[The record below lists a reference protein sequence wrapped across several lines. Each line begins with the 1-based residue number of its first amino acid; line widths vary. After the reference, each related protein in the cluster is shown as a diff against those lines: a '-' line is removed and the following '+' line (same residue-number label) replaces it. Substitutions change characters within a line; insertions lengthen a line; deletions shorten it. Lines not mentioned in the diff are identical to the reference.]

1 MLTASSVRDR
11 HRVDEKQM
19 LKKFTKV
26 CCLQECYVPH
36 SGKNFLTFEGIY
48 EYCPAAVRGNFFGN
62 IVFQIAR
69 HKIQNAAFLILTEI
83 QHSPSKLQV
92 QGG

>member
-19 LKKFTKV
+19 LEKFTKN

-36 SGKNFLTFEGIY
+36 SGKNLLTFEGIY
-48 EYCPAAVRGNFFGN
+48 EYRPAAVRGHFLGN
-62 IVFQIAR
+62 IVLQIAR
-69 HKIQNAAFLILTEI
+69 HKIQNTAFLILTEI
-83 QHSPSKLQV
+83 QRSPSKLQV